1 VRERFHEGAGMEE
14 AAGYCRAVRH
24 GNLIAVSGT
33 GDLAGDG
40 TIGHPGDTYA
50 QARAAFERALGAV
63 ERLGGRRDDVV
74 RTRVYVTPDGDWQG
88 ALRAHK
94 EALGGVHPANTTV
107 IVAGFPA
114 PGMLVEVD
122 LDAELSE

>member
-14 AAGYCRAVRH
+14 LAGYCRAVRH
-24 GNLIAVSGT
+24 GTLIAVSGT

-40 TIGHPGDTYA
+40 TIGNPGDTYA
-50 QARAAFERALGAV
+50 QARAALERALGAV
-63 ERLGGRRDDVV
+63 EHLGGRREDVV
-74 RTRVYVTPDGDWQG
+74 RTRVYVTPDGDWRG

-94 EALGGVHPANTTV
+94 ELLGGVHPANTTV

-122 LDAELSE
+122 VDAELSE